1 MIQFLPAHTRIQ
13 RGFQIILIL
22 ALATAPL
29 LLLSQTANAALTLDQ
44 ARACY
49 NQLNGKSSIDNPMT
63 DAACS
68 SVCPA
73 TSASDGYI
81 WHCIDPNAA
90 AITPDSTSDT
100 VLATKRLY
108 GAAVGGAVCNQTV
121 AQEKAGCVDSATR
134 VVVDCINSWV
144 STLSGAELQNFIIS
158 NINVDSVATCAA
170 QELNAPKSTIVAALN
185 SAKTSVDTAVT
196 NAVNSTDQKSC
207 ESAGNTWNPSTN
219 TCTAAVKCTGGPL
232 GWVLCPLIDVFRDVI
247 NTTAGFLNSM
257 LFIAPIGSNTNLQGI
272 WSTFVGVANLL
283 LVAAFLVVIFSQA
296 TSIGLSAYG
305 IKKMLPRI
313 IAAAILIN
321 LSYFICTLAL
331 DITNIIGGTIGTL
344 VQSFMPT
351 ATLSDS
357 STLGAK
363 DSWAAWIG
371 LSLTAAVAAAIA
383 AAVGAIAFI
392 VPLLLAAAFAILSIF
407 LIIALRQ
414 VLVILLIIISPL
426 AFAAMILPNTES
438 LFTKWRK
445 LFTNMLIMYPVA
457 MFIMYGSQLVGALI
471 IASKTV
477 TSSGGTAANPATSWI
492 TDIIAAI
499 IMTVGAFAALYMYLK
514 SSNKI
519 MSMAA
524 GGLGKFGAMAQKRSQ
539 GWAKSKYDRST
550 FGVGRSTQRAF
561 KDEAAK
567 ERAYG
572 RMADGKSL
580 SGRLGMLGVR
590 GQTRTRMNAYAQ
602 AQGDKLYKSDVE
614 NEQVRLGKTVENN
627 AAASV
632 EAFKD
637 KVKSGSMTKAQ
648 ANAHVNHLLGLKGGK
663 TSLRRLFEDQ
673 QFMQDLGKAGGTEG
687 MVIGAIGSDKF
698 MAAQPDIANALN
710 YHREQFVKDAQAGKA
725 GEYLGANYA
734 AGATTSSG
742 RTVIDKSKGAFQDWG
757 WYAQRPGMLH
767 AMSHDHT
774 GHVYD
779 KISYNVAT
787 ATQKDPAFS
796 NADPGIQDM
805 INAIVAAGPPP
816 KGSTATNNLGTFK
829 PGVTGNP
836 TWLNWSK

>member
-1 MIQFLPAHTRIQ
+1 MVLGIFHKKSFIQKSLFFGSLLVALVCLVLPLSSQKAYAALEDYAYKVESITKDASGGLTIVYSSASAQKTLGLTHVTDYLNPVAGKTNEWSNADHASAQVSWYAKDSGDSLYNIAIGASQGVFSVAVNGTHTSD
-13 RGFQIILIL
+13 GGGGVANYAKMASTVSTATTSPGGTTTTTADPATEACKGYTLDTENK
-22 ALATAPL
+22 ACKDGYANSATANYCATTFKGVGQGSL
-29 LLLSQTANAALTLDQ
+29 KG
-44 ARACY
+44 AC
-49 NQLNGKSSIDNPMT
+49 
-63 DAACS
+63 DAG
-68 SVCPA
+68 V
-73 TSASDGYI
+73 
-81 WHCIDPNAA
+81 AA
-90 AITPDSTSDT
+90 AT
-100 VLATKRLY
+100 AGGK
-108 GAAVGGAVCNQTV
+108 GAAGSS
-121 AQEKAGCVDSATR
+121 EPR
-134 VVVDCINSWV
+134 
-144 STLSGAELQNFIIS
+144 
-158 NINVDSVATCAA
+158 
-170 QELNAPKSTIVAALN
+170 
-185 SAKTSVDTAVT
+185 
-196 NAVNSTDQKSC
+196 
-207 ESAGNTWNPSTN
+207 
-219 TCTAAVKCTGGPL
+219 CTGGML
-232 GWVLCPLIDVFRDVI
+232 GWFLCPMTELFKNLVQWAADAMETVLK
-247 NTTAGFLNSM
+247 TPPLANSN
-257 LFIAPIGSNTNLQGI
+257 IQSVWA
-272 WSTFVGVANLL
+272 TFVGIANLL
-283 LVAAFLVVIFSQA
+283 LVLAFLVVIFSQA

-321 LSYFICTLAL
+321 LSYFICSIAV
-331 DITNIIGGTIGTL
+331 DIANIIGSSVQAIVEAATKTVQPASGTQTAASGTGIGTIIGT
-344 VQSFMPT
+344 V
-351 ATLSDS
+351 
-357 STLGAK
+357 
-363 DSWAAWIG
+363 
-371 LSLTAAVAAAIA
+371 
-383 AAVGAIAFI
+383 
-392 VPLLLAAAFAILSIF
+392 LAAGGLTFIGIELGLLGFLVPVMLAGALAFVSIF
-407 LIIALRQ
+407 VIVAMRQ
-414 VLVILLIIISPL
+414 VLIVLLVAVAPL
-426 AFAAMILPNTES
+426 AFAAMILPNTEP
-438 LFTKWRK
+438 LFKKWGK
-445 LFTNMLIMYPVA
+445 FLINLLIMYPVI
-457 MFIMYGSQLVGALI
+457 MFILYGSTLVGNIVL
-471 IASKTV
+471 SQDPN
-477 TSSGGTAANPATSWI
+477 NPVY
-492 TDIIAAI
+492 AI
-499 IMTVGAFAALYMYLK
+499 MAFLIMTVAPFAGTYLYLK
-514 SSNKI
+514 NANKL
-519 MSMAA
+519 MSMAG

-590 GQTRTRMNAYAQ
+590 GQTRARMNAYTQ

-637 KVKSGSMTKAQ
+637 KVESGSITRAQ
-648 ANAHVNHLLGLKGGK
+648 ANAHVNHLLSLKGGK

-687 MVIGAIGSDKF
+687 MVVGAIGSDKF